1 MRTIAIYDTTLRDGA
16 QGEGIHF
23 SLSAKMRLAAA
34 LDRFGI
40 DYVECGFPASNPA
53 DREFFA
59 RLPEL
64 GLKHAR
70 PVAFGSTRR
79 PGSAPGRD
87 AGLRALLESGAPAVA
102 VFGKSWDLH
111 VEHVLKVTRKENLSM
126 IAGSVKHLAKH
137 GLEVFYD
144 AEHFFDGWLADPEYA
159 LATLDAALSAGA
171 SRIVL
176 CDTNG
181 GRLSTE
187 IAAACM
193 AVKERFPDAAFG
205 IHTHDDCGLA
215 VANALAAAVVGA
227 GLVQGTVNGYGE
239 RAGNADLCSLLP
251 CLALKMGYGLSC
263 APQLKDL
270 RNLSRL
276 VDEMADRR
284 PDPRRPFVGDSAFAH
299 KAGMHAD
306 AVAKDPATYEHVPPE
321 AVGNRRRILVSELS
335 GSGNVAVKTREMGLA
350 LRKDSRQVG
359 DILDRLERLE
369 SGGYQFESADAS
381 FKLLVRKTLRKHVPF
396 FELLGFNVVVQKRD
410 AASPATTVATIK
422 VSVGGQTELTAGE
435 GDGPVDALNS
445 ALRKVLRRFYPSI
458 DDVALEDYHV
468 RILDP
473 ETGTRATT
481 RVLIDSSDGKNHWGT
496 VGVSE
501 NIIEASW
508 EALVDSVEYKLILDA
523 ATPPPSAPPPAP

>member
-40 DYVECGFPASNPA
+40 DYVECGFPASNPT
-53 DREFFA
+53 DRAFFA

-79 PGSAPGRD
+79 PGSSPGRD

-111 VEHVLKVTRKENLSM
+111 VEHVLKVTRKENLAM

-251 CLALKMGYGLSC
+251 CLALKMGYNLSC

-523 ATPPPSAPPPAP
+523 ATPPPSATPPAP